1 MDDEVSVT
9 IVGSEPEAELACQL
23 LRTED
28 IACYHRPTSFAA
40 GAGDGLVSLGSPRE
54 IVVRTEDVAR
64 ARELLADA

>member
-1 MDDEVSVT
+1 VDDEITVT
-9 IVGSEPEAELACQL
+9 VVGTEPEAELACRL

-54 IVVRTEDVAR
+54 IVVRAKDAAR
-64 ARELLADA
+64 ARELLLDA

>member
-9 IVGSEPEAELACQL
+9 VVGSEPEAELACQL

-54 IVVRTEDVAR
+54 IVVRVEDAER
-64 ARELLADA
+64 ARELLRD

>member
-9 IVGSEPEAELACQL
+9 VVGSQPEAEMACEL
-23 LRTED
+23 LRTES

-54 IVVRTEDVAR
+54 IVVRAEDAER
-64 ARELLADA
+64 ARQLLVA